1 MQASAQLISQQ
12 TNGTSQQAAKPET
25 MPNGET
31 EGALPQSVEVQVE
44 TQRSASV
51 RVSVD
56 TQART
61 TALIHAVRI
70 GLSQELDDAAQHEL
84 GRLATLLPRLA
95 TINNVLLIDEAE
107 LAVGA
112 LLQAP
117 TQVII
122 AREIRKRLRRQV
134 HIDEVLNS
142 SPATAVS
149 LGLAIFTA
157 CLIPTMALVVS
168 LMRRLGPDD
177 LFNVP
182 LSMYSLVFVF
192 GAAGSIVSI
201 MVRIQQFH
209 FKDKDGLP
217 LLFTGLFRPIVGIG
231 FAFFVFAALESGVIT
246 VSFPTEKAPF
256 LSAALA
262 FVAGFSERFGQ
273 NIATKAENLAGSDA
287 PSGTRILSAQG
298 TEKQTRHVKAG

>member
-1 MQASAQLISQQ
+1 MPTPSLVIPQQSNVPDQATESRTITAS
-12 TNGTSQQAAKPET
+12 GEAAP
-25 MPNGET
+25 
-31 EGALPQSVEVQVE
+31 ASSSSVGLQVE
-44 TQRSASV
+44 TQRSTSV

-56 TQART
+56 TEART
-61 TALIHAVRI
+61 TALIHMVRS
-70 GLSQELDDAAQHEL
+70 GLSQDLDEAAQHEL
-84 GRLATLLPRLA
+84 GVLATLLPRLA

-107 LAVGA
+107 LALGA
-112 LLQAP
+112 LLQPP

-134 HIDEVLNS
+134 HVDEVLNS

-149 LGLAIFTA
+149 LGLAIFAA
-157 CLIPTMALVVS
+157 CLIPIMILVVS
-168 LMRRLGPDD
+168 LVRWFGPGD

-246 VSFPTEKAPF
+246 VAFPTEKAPF
-256 LSAALA
+256 LYAALS
-262 FVAGFSERFGQ
+262 FIAGFSERFGQ

-287 PSGTRILSAQG
+287 PNGTPMQSAQG
-298 TEKQTRHVKAG
+298 TEKKTRRVRVS